1 MSRLIDAD
9 APEIQN
15 CEGVAREIVL
25 ALIAKQPTVD
35 AVPVVHAHWERYR
48 DRTGLICSNCRG
60 KWHWF
65 EDKEYADIYARENKC
80 CSNCGARMDEE
91 VQTDA

>member
-9 APEIQN
+9 APEIQK

-35 AVPVVHAHWERYR
+35 AVKVVRCRECICFEEHESGFTCCGSEYF
-48 DRTGLICSNCRG
+48 GLVGDVGPDEFCSRG
-60 KWHWF
+60 VRK
-65 EDKEYADIYARENKC
+65 
-80 CSNCGARMDEE
+80 E
-91 VQTDA
+91 VQTDAQKEREG